1 MHPDNDKMMEKK
13 PIIIYWENFSFFF
26 FLQLQNVMWSGTFPL
41 K

>member
-13 PIIIYWENFSFFF
+13 NRSLFIEKILVF
-26 FLQLQNVMWSGTFPL
+26 FLESQNVMWSGTFPL

>member
-13 PIIIYWENFSFFF
+13 PIIIYWENFSFF
-26 FLQLQNVMWSGTFPL
+26 LQSQNVMWSGTFPL

>member
-26 FLQLQNVMWSGTFPL
+26 LQSQNVMWSGTFPL